1 MFVPGRCRAGRRE
14 IILNLVVTIVLFAGT
29 QAVARGALDLD
40 PSTWSAPWS
49 GDVVLVFAGL
59 LFLGL
64 GFLVPL
70 HAGMLNLGIHAEFLA
85 GFSVAAMIARSGIV
99 PGAQAGLGLLAGA
112 VSGAL
117 VGYLIA
123 WIKQRFAVHEILT
136 GLVLGASLVPLAR
149 ALAMERV
156 TPPALTIEL
165 SALAQ
170 PLRWAPGLELPPNLV
185 LAWGILLLALS
196 IALALLFAH
205 FLRASVRG
213 FELRA
218 SGANPLAA
226 VATGMDVDAIQR
238 AMMAVG
244 GACAG
249 LTGALQHWSSPA
261 VALERWPFP
270 LGFAGVAVALLGLGS
285 VRGAILAALVL
296 AAWINTPA
304 ASVVLAEPVYGA
316 ALAALLI
323 LPVLWV
329 LPRLLPD
336 AGAPRSIWRTR
347 HRESF

>member
-1 MFVPGRCRAGRRE
+1 MLVPGRCRAGRGE
-14 IILNLVVTIVLFAGT
+14 IIANLAVVIVLFAAT
-29 QAVARGALDLD
+29 HMIARGAVDLD
-40 PSTWSAPWS
+40 PATWTAPWG

-85 GFSVAAMIARSGIV
+85 GFSVAAAITRSGIV
-99 PGAQAGLGLLAGA
+99 PGAQAGLGLVAGLA
-112 VSGAL
+112 SGAL
-117 VGYLIA
+117 VGLAIA
-123 WIKQRFAVHEILT
+123 WLKRRFAIHEILS
-136 GLVLGASLVPLAR
+136 GLLLGGALTPVAR
-149 ALAMERV
+149 ALSVERV
-156 TPPALTIEL
+156 APPALTIEL

-170 PLRWAPGLELPPNLV
+170 PLSWAPGLRLPPNLV
-185 LAWGILLLALS
+185 LAWGILLLAAS

-218 SGANPLAA
+218 SGSNPLAA
-226 VATGMDVDAIQR
+226 QATGMDVDAIQR
-238 AMMAVG
+238 MSMAMG

-249 LTGALQHWSSPA
+249 LTGALQLWTSPA

-270 LGFAGVAVALLGLGS
+270 LGYAGVAVAILGLGS
-285 VRGAILAALVL
+285 VRGAILAAFVL
-296 AAWINTPA
+296 AAWLNTPS
-304 ASVVLAEPVYGA
+304 ASAVLGVPAYGA
-316 ALAALLI
+316 ALAALLV

-336 AGAPRSIWRTR
+336 AGAPRAIWRTR
-347 HRESF
+347 HRESL